1 MFGKIY
7 IWQIAAALRICYNQ
21 EKEVFSV
28 TVQEWETLF
37 GRDYVVNLTNEE
49 RRYLALEPLQPEW
62 ETVSFC
68 HRIEPSYHTR
78 LTVFF
83 SGNTIVKI
91 IDETIYR
98 MPDGNV
104 FEESI
109 VESDT
114 RLQTEDREYV
124 LPLTARGKPKKLTAT
139 SVRSVTPFGCTFHV
153 QMMRSRKRGAV
164 GGKVFLYNQRAK
176 RDFPVGEQEEAAGI
190 ESDADFH
197 AFMARYM
204 ATCPVDYFDRLEA
217 FRRAEK
223 VTIRYRVGDVF
234 RMSYDR
240 THYCYGIIT
249 GEVKKV
255 KALPEFPQVH
265 SLRWTMMVPIMVRL
279 YALETERADMTPE
292 ELRQYP
298 LGRMIVCADND
309 IIWGNYPII
318 GHRSLTAEDIEFQL
332 IPDVQK
338 LGEGFADK
346 VPFNVQV
353 EWGLCS
359 TVVPYRRIPEE
370 LRQKLID
377 LHYGAHYNG
386 VLGGIPPEF
395 ALPEQHCAHWVMH
408 QKNLL
413 NPHNDAL
420 RGEILMLTGLPADA
434 DMDDFARAFGGLTRA
449 EIAQRVQEGT

>member
-1 MFGKIY
+1 MFDVVAIGELLIDFAPVSVNAGGYPTVAAHPGGAPANYLAALSKFGKST
-7 IWQIAAALRICYNQ
+7 ALIGKVGNDAFGKLLLNTLEGVGISTKGMIVDDDSFTTLAFVTLDDKGDR
-21 EKEVFSV
+21 EFS
-28 TVQEWETLF
+28 F
-37 GRDYVVNLTNEE
+37 ARKPG
-49 RRYLALEPLQPEW
+49 A
-62 ETVSFC
+62 
-68 HRIEPSYHTR
+68 
-78 LTVFF
+78 
-83 SGNTIVKI
+83 
-91 IDETIYR
+91 
-98 MPDGNV
+98 
-104 FEESI
+104 
-109 VESDT
+109 DT

-338 LGEGFADK
+338 LGQGFADK